1 MSLPVEIAES
11 TDVKRSALLFIDL
24 QRRHMDVG
32 GVGYHTLPKDRAELV
47 NRRAA
52 AALAVAREID
62 MPIIHVGTWK
72 KPDAPW
78 GERSGSNP
86 FFRWQNGKPIVGA
99 SFVRQA
105 NICTEG
111 SPYAEFMP
119 DTAPLSHE
127 PVVVKFRYTSFYMT
141 DLELTLRGLGIE
153 RLFIGGVNT
162 NNCVLHTSFDANA
175 RDFSVVVLEDATGSM
190 NGQEYHEAAIRQIAA
205 SIGWVC
211 TVDEFSDLV
220 RAKAK
225 DGR

>member
-11 TDVKRSALLFIDL
+11 TVLKKSALLFIDL
-24 QRRHMDVG
+24 QRRHMDVD
-32 GVGYHTLPKDRAELV
+32 GVGYHTLPRDRAELV
-47 NRRAA
+47 NRRASE
-52 AALAVAREID
+52 ALAVAREVD

-78 GERSGSNP
+78 GQRSGTNP
-86 FFRWQNGKPIVGA
+86 FFQWQNGKPIAGA

-111 SPYAEFMP
+111 SSYAEFMP
-119 DTAPLSHE
+119 DTAPLDHE

-141 DLELTLRGLGIE
+141 DLELTLRGLNIE

-162 NNCVLHTSFDANA
+162 NNCVMHTSFDANA

-190 NGQEYHEAAIRQIAA
+190 NGQAYHEAAIKQIEA

-211 TVDEFSDLV
+211 SVGEFADLV
-220 RAKAK
+220 RAKSA
-225 DGR
+225 GGQ